1 MICHLD
7 YLSVLCACKAFKV
20 SVKQKEQSVNV
31 LLSRCREFF
40 MILFCYMSFRHFC
53 LLLALDV

>member
-20 SVKQKEQSVNV
+20 SVKQKEHHFISRWTCCWVGVGNFLWYCSVTCH
-31 LLSRCREFF
+31 L
-40 MILFCYMSFRHFC
+40 
-53 LLLALDV
+53 